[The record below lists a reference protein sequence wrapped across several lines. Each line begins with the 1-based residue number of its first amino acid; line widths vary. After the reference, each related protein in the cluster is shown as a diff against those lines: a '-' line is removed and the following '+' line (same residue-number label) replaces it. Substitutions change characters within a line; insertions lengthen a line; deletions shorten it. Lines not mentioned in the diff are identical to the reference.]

1 MIRIYFRMQK
11 VLFILHQKTSVP
23 GDIGNKFADRGY
35 GIDTCR
41 PPLGDELPSN
51 LSNYSAIVVFGAPGS
66 INDDEEFIKKEIN
79 WLRNVIEFNVPFL
92 GICFGAQLLAK
103 YLGSEVK
110 SNSSG
115 ISEIGFFKIKPTV
128 IGKELF
134 KFQDTF
140 YQFHSEGF
148 SLPKGCE
155 LLARGD
161 IFSNQAFRYKNC
173 YALQFHPEV
182 NLRVHIRWIF
192 LVLLRNPKKL
202 FVNGSQNIFTQF
214 FLRFKYNKSIS
225 NWLDN
230 FVDQYLLK
238 ER

>member
-1 MIRIYFRMQK
+1 MKK

-23 GDIGNKFADRGY
+23 GDIGNKFAYRGY
-35 GIDTCR
+35 HIEMCR
-41 PPLGDELPSN
+41 PPLGDNLPIN
-51 LSNYSAIVVFGAPGS
+51 LINYSAIVVFGAPGS
-66 INDDEEFIKKEIN
+66 INDDDEFIQKEIN
-79 WLRNVIEFNVPFL
+79 WLKKVIESKVPFL

-110 SNSSG
+110 TNSKG
-115 ISEIGFFKIKPTV
+115 MSEIGFYKIKPTE

-148 SLPKGCE
+148 ELPTGCE

-161 IFSNQAFRYKNC
+161 MFNNQAFKYKNC

-182 NLRVHIRWIF
+182 NFLVHLRWIF
-192 LVLLRNPKKL
+192 LILFKNPRKL
-202 FVNGSQNIFTQF
+202 FVSGAQNLFIQF

-230 FVDQYLLK
+230 FIDQYLLK
-238 ER
+238 ES

>member
-1 MIRIYFRMQK
+1 MQK

-23 GDIGNKFADRGY
+23 GDIGNKFAKRGY
-35 GIDTCR
+35 GIEICR

-51 LSNYSAIVVFGAPGS
+51 LINYSSIVVFGSPGS
-66 INDDEEFIKKEIN
+66 INDDEEFIKKEMH
-79 WLRNVIEFNVPFL
+79 WLKNVIESNVPFL

-103 YLGSEVK
+103 YLGSEIK
-110 SNSSG
+110 TNTNG
-115 ISEIGFFKIKPTV
+115 ISEIGFYKIIPTE

-148 SLPKGCE
+148 SLPSGCE

-161 IFSNQAFRYKNC
+161 IFSNQAFRFKNC

-182 NLRVHIRWIF
+182 NLSLHIRWIF
-192 LVLLRNPKKL
+192 IVLLRNPKKL
-202 FVNGSQNIFTQF
+202 FDIGAQNIFTQF

-225 NWLDN
+225 NWLDI
-230 FVDQYLLK
+230 FIDQYLLK

>member
-1 MIRIYFRMQK
+1 MRK

-23 GDIGNKFADRGY
+23 GDIGNKFKKRGY
-35 GIDTCR
+35 SIEICR
-41 PPLGDELPSN
+41 PPLGEELPSK
-51 LSNYSAIVVFGAPGS
+51 LINYSSIVVFGSPGS
-66 INDDEEFIKKEIN
+66 INDDEEFIKKEMH
-79 WLRNVIEFNVPFL
+79 WLKKVIESNVPFL

-110 SNSSG
+110 TNTNG
-115 ISEIGFFKIKPTV
+115 ISEIGFYKIKPTE

-148 SLPKGCE
+148 SLPSGCE

-182 NLRVHIRWIF
+182 NLSLHIRWIF
-192 LVLLRNPKKL
+192 LVLTRNPKKL
-202 FVNGSQNIFTQF
+202 FVIGAQNIFTQF

-225 NWLDN
+225 NWLDI
-230 FVDQYLLK
+230 FIDQYLLK

>member
-1 MIRIYFRMQK
+1 MKK
-11 VLFILHQKTSVP
+11 VLFILHQKNSIP
-23 GDIGNKFADRGY
+23 GDIGNKFKIRGY
-35 GIDTCR
+35 NTEICR
-41 PPLGDELPSN
+41 PPLDDDLPTN
-51 LSNYSAIVVFGAPGS
+51 LNNYSAIVVFGAPGS
-66 INDDEEFIKKEIN
+66 INDDDEFIKKEID
-79 WLRNVIEFNVPFL
+79 WLKDVINSNVPFL

-110 SNSSG
+110 SNKQG
-115 ISEIGFFKIKPTV
+115 LSEIGFYKINPTN
-128 IGKELF
+128 IGKDIF
-134 KFQDTF
+134 KSQNTF

-148 SLPKGCE
+148 DLPTGCE

-182 NLRVHIRWIF
+182 NLYVHLRWIY
-192 LVLLRNPKKL
+192 LVLLKNPKKL
-202 FVNGSQNIFTQF
+202 FVNGAQNLFMQF

-230 FVDQYLLK
+230 FIDQYFLK